1 MQSSF
6 SKGGG
11 LLDTLTS
18 WMLKFDVDGEMQGK
32 SITMGIGVVLFN
44 DLGDMILVFI
54 SLWVGGTFGFQG
66 GSENEF
72 FFFP

>member
-1 MQSSF
+1 MN
-6 SKGGG
+6 
-11 LLDTLTS
+11 TLTS

-54 SLWVGGTFGFQG
+54 SLWVGGTFGF
-66 GSENEF
+66 
-72 FFFP
+72 